1 MGAPETFDAMVI
13 VVDLL
18 DACRDRRMSDLLGLY
33 DEDTTVEC
41 CEGGR
46 FEGRRALRSYWT
58 LRLAD
63 QPPGPFQIEAIVPED
78 GGIYLEYRDAGGRLF
93 RTRLRLNTAGKIVHS
108 TCNPLVTNDEAFTV

>member
-1 MGAPETFDAMVI
+1 MGAPETFDAMAI

-18 DACRDRRMSDLLGLY
+18 DACRDRRISDLLDLY

-78 GGIYLEYRDAGGRLF
+78 GGLPRVPRCRGTAVPDASPLERRRQDRALDLQSAGHQR
-93 RTRLRLNTAGKIVHS
+93 
-108 TCNPLVTNDEAFTV
+108 